1 MFRAGA
7 ASVKVDV
14 QVTDKSGHPVPG
26 LQARDFRI
34 FDEGQAQTIAYFGQE
49 SEPLDILLLL
59 DVSGSMHKFLEEM
72 GANARSA
79 LGQLHAGDRVGVMLF
94 AWKTDLRRP
103 FTADFGA
110 VEQEIRGAVRNRP
123 GGDGTQINAALIAAA
138 KYFGEQPAKGRRAVL
153 MVTDNQG
160 LNYQVPDEDVVRA
173 LYKSDAVLNAI
184 VIGKLKRPQ
193 RVKPGQY
200 VNPDF
205 TPADV
210 PGISAQTGGE
220 VAEAAKGGE
229 SFRQMIE
236 RIRAR
241 YSIQYNAPAAG
252 AGEFRRI
259 RVELTPEARRLHPD
273 ATIHARAGYYAAP

>member
-14 QVTDKSGHPVPG
+14 QVTDKNGRPVPG
-26 LQARDFRI
+26 FVAQDFRI

-94 AWKTDLRRP
+94 AWKTDLRQP

-110 VEQEIRGAVRNRP
+110 VEQEIRDAVRNRS
-123 GGDGTQINAALIAAA
+123 GGDGTQINASIVAAA
-138 KYFGEQPAKGRRAVL
+138 KYVGEQPAKGRRAVL

-160 LNYQVPDEDVVRA
+160 LNYQVPDADVIRA
-173 LYKSDAVLNAI
+173 LDKSGAVLNAI

-220 VAEAAKGGE
+220 VAAAGKGGE

-241 YSIQYNAPAAG
+241 YSIQYNAPAAQP
-252 AGEFRRI
+252 GEFRRI

-273 ATIHARAGYYAAP
+273 AVIHARAGYYAAP